1 MYYYIHIL
9 YKLLV
14 SSPDAYYSARAMR
27 RRLKVLSSHLQ
38 ETFCNL
44 FNFLVNVFHKTR
56 AKISERLIEALN
68 LFGTWKRGR
77 IVCIVPYGT
86 VNFLRVP
93 LSLTPLTN
101 VKNVF

>member
-1 MYYYIHIL
+1 MYYYLHIL

-56 AKISERLIEALN
+56 AKISEEGLIEGSES
-68 LFGTWKRGR
+68 FWYMETWAYSMHRTLW
-77 IVCIVPYGT
+77 Y
-86 VNFLRVP
+86 
-93 LSLTPLTN
+93 S
-101 VKNVF
+101 